1 MMRYSIQPRDRIFT
15 KGYGFLFFSKNMG
28 KVTGK
33 SISKNVSA
41 KCGQNFL
48 DHTKQSATDGLETA
62 SKKAIQ
68 KTAEATGDLIGNKI
82 ADKINRV
89 SKMIQKQIKECL
101 QKDIYPQN

>member
-1 MMRYSIQPRDRIFT
+1 MWYSIQPRDRIFT

-41 KCGQNFL
+41 KCGQKLL
-48 DHTKQSATDGLETA
+48 DHTKKSGKDALETN

-89 SKMIQKQIKECL
+89 SKMIQKQIKKECL
-101 QKDIYPQN
+101 EKDIYPQN